1 MAAFSVKEPVTESQ
15 TEALIESLAEHAD
28 RLAIHELMYRYA
40 RMVDFREWKLFDQ
53 VFAGGATC
61 DYVSSGGIEGTAR
74 EVMDWL
80 DRALAPWPTNLHF
93 VTNLSIDFEADRKS
107 ARTTCYFLG
116 PMARGEL
123 GNDQL
128 VISSSGLY
136 VDRVRKTP
144 EGWRIT
150 EREMRMTIMQG
161 SLPEGY
167 AIPD

>member
-1 MAAFSVKEPVTESQ
+1 MTDSLFPELSP
-15 TEALIESLAEHAD
+15 ESLAEHAD

-53 VFAGGATC
+53 VFAPDASC

-93 VTNLSIDFEADRKS
+93 VTNLSIDFDAGRKT
-107 ARTTCYFLG
+107 ARTACYFLG
-116 PMARGEL
+116 QMARGEM
-123 GNDQL
+123 GKDQL

-136 VDRVRKTP
+136 VDRVRKTAK
-144 EGWRIT
+144 GWRIV

>member
-1 MAAFSVKEPVTESQ
+1 MTSSSTPASEAA
-15 TEALIESLAEHAD
+15 ALVESLAEHAD

-53 VFAGGATC
+53 VFADDATC
-61 DYVSSGGIEGTAR
+61 DYVSSGGIAGPAR

-93 VTNLSIDFEADRKS
+93 VTNLSIDFEAGRRA

-116 PMARGEL
+116 PMARGEM
-123 GNDQL
+123 GKDQL

-136 VDRVRKTP
+136 VDRVRKTAA
-144 EGWRIT
+144 GWRIV

-161 SLPEGY
+161 SLPAGY
-167 AIPD
+167 VIPD

>member
-1 MAAFSVKEPVTESQ
+1 MTDI
-15 TEALIESLAEHAD
+15 TLAEHAD

-53 VFAGGATC
+53 VFASDARC

-74 EVMDWL
+74 DVMDWL

-93 VTNLSIDFEADRKS
+93 VTNVSIDFAPDRTS
-107 ARTTCYFLG
+107 AATACYFLG
-116 PMARGEL
+116 QMARGEM
-123 GNDQL
+123 GKDQV

-144 EGWRIT
+144 TGWRIF
-150 EREMRMTIMQG
+150 EREMRMTMMQG

-167 AIPD
+167 SIPD